1 MVNLEHI
8 LEFKYRKILT
18 VKKTAKDV
26 QNQVPLKKWFLTYIY
41 IQQLPNDNKT

>member
-26 QNQVPLKKWFLTYIY
+26 QNQVPLKKMVFNIHLYTTAT
-41 IQQLPNDNKT
+41 K